1 MSGIAVSSGPTA
13 TDDLVERLN
22 MSAVAL
28 VAELEAENARLIG
41 WGKSCLAENAR
52 LIGWGKSC
60 FDARLQEGQRADK
73 AEAERRLALIML
85 DHCRTILSNL
95 ARENEGAIFDRWPI
109 KAEPLRADAKRL
121 LPELAELLGVE
132 YD

>member
-41 WGKSCLAENAR
+41 WGKSC
-52 LIGWGKSC
+52 

-85 DHCRTILSNL
+85 DRCRTILSNL
-95 ARENEGAIFDRWPI
+95 ARENEGAIFDRWLI